1 MWLIQALVWVLDIHN
16 ITIDYLQLENDTHT
30 SPFRELL
37 WEKLT
42 TKYRDRLVPIQAD
55 IIDAVMPYK
64 ISTETLHGAMI
75 FSPIIAREMW

>member
-1 MWLIQALVWVLDIHN
+1 MWLIQALVWLLDIPN
-16 ITIDYLQLENDTHT
+16 ITIDSLELENDTHT

-37 WEKLT
+37 GEKLT

-64 ISTETLHGAMI
+64 MSTVTLHGAMI
-75 FSPIIAREMW
+75 FSSIMAREMW